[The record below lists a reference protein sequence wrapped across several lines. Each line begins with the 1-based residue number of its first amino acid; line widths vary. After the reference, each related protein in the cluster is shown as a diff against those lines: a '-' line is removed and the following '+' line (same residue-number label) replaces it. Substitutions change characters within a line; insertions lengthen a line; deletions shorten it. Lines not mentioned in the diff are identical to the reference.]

1 MSRVLIKGGITLY
14 TILIFI
20 EDALAR
26 GQSHS
31 LGHVANN
38 LMGPVGAIISM
49 LRAVC
54 IISGIGLLLGA
65 MTKYSDHRQNR
76 QQTTL
81 PTIFM
86 MIVAGAAL
94 IIVAFIPLMNVKT
107 E

>member
-1 MSRVLIKGGITLY
+1 MKRVFTTGVALFV
-14 TILIFI
+14 ILIFL
-20 EDALAR
+20 ENAFAET

-65 MTKYSDHRQNR
+65 TQKYSDHRHNR

-81 PTIFM
+81 PTVFM

-94 IIVAFIPLMNVKT
+94 ILVAFAPLMNVKT
-107 E
+107 